1 MSKGKGFLTPMTF
14 GVLAG
19 AALSVAAFTMSGN
32 RTRNTMRRQMD
43 RAKNAIGDIAD
54 DLGNIISK

>member
-14 GVLAG
+14 GLLTG
-19 AALSVAAFTMSGN
+19 AALSVAAFSMSSS
-32 RTRNTMRRQMD
+32 
-43 RAKNAIGDIAD
+43 RARKTVRKQAGRAVNAIGDIAD